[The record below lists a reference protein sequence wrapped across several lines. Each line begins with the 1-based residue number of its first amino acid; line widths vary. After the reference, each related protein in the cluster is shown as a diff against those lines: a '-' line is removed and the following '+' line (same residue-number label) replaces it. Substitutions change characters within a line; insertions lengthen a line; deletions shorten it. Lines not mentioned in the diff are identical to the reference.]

1 MGIFPWYS
9 EGDPILWFSPDP
21 RMVLAPSRL
30 RISRSL
36 KKTLKRT
43 RLELRFD
50 TAFEQVIK
58 GCAEAKRPVG
68 EGTWITVDMIQ
79 AYCRLFKE
87 GYAHS
92 AEAWAGGELVG
103 GVYGV
108 SLGGC
113 FFAESMYTL
122 RPNASKV
129 ALVALVRQL
138 DDWNFDLVDCQLY
151 APHLARFGATRCPVA
166 GSSGPS
172 SEACARPR
180 AKGAGSSAQT

>member
-1 MGIFPWYS
+1 MTK
-9 EGDPILWFSPDP
+9 ILSIL
-21 RMVLAPSRL
+21 V
-30 RISRSL
+30 
-36 KKTLKRT
+36 
-43 RLELRFD
+43 
-50 TAFEQVIK
+50 
-58 GCAEAKRPVG
+58 VG
-68 EGTWITVDMIQ
+68 ACLWATVDMIQ

-92 AEAWAGGELVG
+92 GEAWAGGELVG

-138 DDWNFDLVDCQLY
+138 DAWKFDLVDCQLY
-151 APHLARFGATRCPVA
+151 APHLARFGATQWTRTRFLKALERSVRKTTRK
-166 GSSGPS
+166 GRWKFG
-172 SEACARPR
+172 EDMIRERTARSR
-180 AKGAGSSAQT
+180 DDA